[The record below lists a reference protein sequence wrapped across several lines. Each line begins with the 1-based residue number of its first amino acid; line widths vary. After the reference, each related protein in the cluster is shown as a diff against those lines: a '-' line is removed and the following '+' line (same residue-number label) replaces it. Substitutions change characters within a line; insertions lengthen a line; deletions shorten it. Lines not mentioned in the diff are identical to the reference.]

1 MNYYADLDI
10 SDDVIAAVDAGR
22 KIEAIKILREE
33 TGLGLA
39 EAKGVVDQLARER
52 EGAAGAAHAPMQEVG
67 GALVAFWSWGLMKTT
82 GSVLLD
88 RQAPDEV
95 IQAFATIAAA
105 N

>member
-67 GALVAFWSWGLMKTT
+67 GAGSMIKMVVLIAVILVVYFYF
-82 GSVLLD
+82 
-88 RQAPDEV
+88 
-95 IQAFATIAAA
+95 FAG
-105 N
+105 